1 MVGESVGVVP
11 AVLVGIA
18 MRARSLEF
26 DECDLAGVIELTDTD
41 GAGFGEQVHGRF
53 GPVGERDRPVF
64 DERGLLDAFAALV
77 NRSQLR
83 GLPLAYAFRRELA
96 V

>member
-1 MVGESVGVVP
+1 
-11 AVLVGIA
+11 

-64 DERGLLDAFAALV
+64 DERGLLDAFAAFA
-77 NRSQLR
+77 SR
-83 GLPLAYAFRRELA
+83 GLHRGFGGDLVDGEPAEVVQQSL
-96 V
+96 